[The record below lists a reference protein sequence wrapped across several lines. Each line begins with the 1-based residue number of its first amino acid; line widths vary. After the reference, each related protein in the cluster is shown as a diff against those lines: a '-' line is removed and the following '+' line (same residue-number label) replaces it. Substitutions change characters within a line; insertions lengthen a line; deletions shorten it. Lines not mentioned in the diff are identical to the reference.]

1 MTKFPIITSLAM
13 LLAIFTAVYIN
24 PCAGDSDFTH
34 TFEFHKC
41 SFVVYEYKKSTVVNY
56 MPELLNVYKFTTASY
71 QLLKDSIFKYKRNI
85 YEIEYAY
92 YNTARAKLG
101 ERVSEKYI
109 YTFSAQSPRVKNA
122 FAMEL
127 NYEDRPDY
135 INNLS
140 VRYIPIH
147 AQKVSYQEEITFFNP
162 EKFTSLEDFTTKQAA
177 LPDIDKCCC

>member
-1 MTKFPIITSLAM
+1 MLQSTTISHLAI
-13 LLAIFTAVYIN
+13 LLAIFTVVCIN
-24 PCAGDSDFTH
+24 PCTGDSDFTH

-41 SFVVYEYKKSTVVNY
+41 SFVVYEFKKSTLVTY
-56 MPELLNVYKFTTASY
+56 MPELLNIYKFTTASY

-101 ERVSEKYI
+101 ERISEKYI
-109 YTFSAQSPRVKNA
+109 YSFSAQSPRVKNA

-127 NYEDRPDY
+127 NYEERPNC

-147 AQKVSYQEEITFFNP
+147 AQKVSYPEEITFYNP
-162 EKFTSLEDFTTKQAA
+162 EKFTSLEDFSTKQAA